1 MTNPNNIE
9 NIDYQKLHL
18 DIDNPRLPSNVTRTA
33 KGVLTWIA
41 KATAIE
47 DLMNAIG
54 TNDFFAG
61 EPLVVY
67 PHPKKVG
74 EYIVIEG
81 NRRLTAVKLLHNPT
95 ECEKPSSQM
104 CAISL
109 EANYKPEKIPV
120 VIQSNRADVLPY
132 LGFRHI
138 TGIEEWQ
145 PLAKAKYLK
154 QLFDLTDST
163 KPATERYSL
172 IARTIGSRKD
182 AIKRSLDAL
191 AVYAVIEEYDFFDI
205 QDLGEESIK
214 FSVLSTALANEYI
227 AEFVGSIEKV
237 PQKQHNLFEALGEE
251 SEFTTLSTD
260 PIVNSG
266 ALKKAAIEDLTRWL
280 FQKKDGKK
288 IVSDSRQLGMLGKVI
303 ATPKALATLRGNSSL
318 AYAFRLTTGVND
330 DFINFLYTAQ
340 TALEQAS
347 GLVANVDY
355 DEVALELSRELNNS
369 IKQIGKTLKDKMVDK
384 DDDF

>member
-1 MTNPNNIE
+1 MANTNRIE
-9 NIDYQKLHL
+9 NVDYQKLHL
-18 DIDNPRLPSNVTRTA
+18 DIDNPRLPSNVQRTA
-33 KGVLTWIA
+33 KGILTWIA
-41 KATAIE
+41 KSTAIE

-67 PHPKKVG
+67 PHPKKSD

-81 NRRLTAVKLLHNPT
+81 NRRLTAVKLLHNPA
-95 ECEKPSSQM
+95 ECDKPSSQM
-104 CAISL
+104 CAISQDA
-109 EANYKPEKIPV
+109 EYKPEKIPV
-120 VIQSNRADVLPY
+120 VIQANRAEVLPY

-154 QLFDLTDST
+154 QLFDLTNST
-163 KPATERYSL
+163 KPVAERYSL
-172 IARTIGSRKD
+172 VARTIGSRKD

-191 AVYAVIEEYDFFDI
+191 AVYTVIEDNGFFDI

-214 FSVLSTALANEYI
+214 FSVLSTALANEHI
-227 AEFVGSIEKV
+227 AEFVGSVTKV
-237 PQKQHNLFEALGEE
+237 PQPQIDLFPE
-251 SEFTTLSTD
+251 STEFQLSPTD
-260 PIVNSG
+260 PIVNSNV
-266 ALKKAAIEDLTRWL
+266 LKKSEIEELTRWL
-280 FQKKDGKK
+280 FEKKDGKK
-288 IVSDSRQLGMLGKVI
+288 VVSDSRQLSDLGKVI
-303 ATPKALATLRGNSSL
+303 ATPKALAAMRNNSSL

-330 DFINFLYTAQ
+330 DFISSLYTAQ
-340 TALEQAS
+340 SALEQAA

-355 DEVALELSRELNNS
+355 DEVAMELARELNNS
-369 IKQIGKTLKDKMVDK
+369 IKQIGKTLKDKRVDK

>member
-1 MTNPNNIE
+1 MDTE
-9 NIDYQKLHL
+9 
-18 DIDNPRLPSNVTRTA
+18 NPRLPSNVLKTP
-33 KGVLTWIA
+33 KGILTWIA
-41 KATAIE
+41 KSTAIE

-67 PHPKKVG
+67 PHPKKSG

-81 NRRLTAVKLLHNPT
+81 NRRLTAVKLLHNPA
-95 ECEKPSSQM
+95 ECDKPSSQM
-104 CAISL
+104 FAISQ
-109 EANYKPEKIPV
+109 EATYIPEKIPV
-120 VIQSNRADVLPY
+120 VIQADRAEVLPY

-163 KPATERYSL
+163 KPVAERYSL
-172 IARTIGSRKD
+172 VARTIGSRKD

-191 AVYAVIEEYDFFDI
+191 AVYTVIEDNGFFDI

-214 FSVLSTALANEYI
+214 FSVLSTALANEHI
-227 AEFVGSIEKV
+227 AEFVGSVTKV
-237 PQKQHNLFEALGEE
+237 PQPQIDLFPE
-251 SEFTTLSTD
+251 STEFQLSPTD
-260 PIVNSG
+260 PIVNSNV
-266 ALKKAAIEDLTRWL
+266 LKKSEIEELTRWL
-280 FQKKDGKK
+280 FEKKDGKK
-288 IVSDSRQLGMLGKVI
+288 VVSDSRQLSDLGKVI
-303 ATPKALATLRGNSSL
+303 ATPKALAAMRNNSSL

-330 DFINFLYTAQ
+330 DFISSLYTAQ
-340 TALEQAS
+340 SALEQAA

-355 DEVALELSRELNNS
+355 DEAAMELTRELNNS
-369 IKQIGKTLKDKMVDK
+369 IKQIGKTLKDKRVDK

>member
-1 MTNPNNIE
+1 MANNIE
-9 NIDYQKLHL
+9 NINYQKLHL
-18 DIDNPRLPSNVTRTA
+18 DIDNPRLPSNVTKTP
-33 KGVLTWIA
+33 KGILTWIA

-67 PHPKKVG
+67 PHPKKAG

-81 NRRLTAVKLLHNPT
+81 NRRLTAVKLLHNPA
-95 ECEKPSSQM
+95 ECDKPSSQM
-104 CAISL
+104 CAISQ
-109 EANYKPEKIPV
+109 EANYRPEKIPV
-120 VIQSNRADVLPY
+120 VIQPNREEVLPY

-163 KPATERYSL
+163 KPVAERYSL
-172 IARTIGSRKD
+172 VARTIGSRKD

-191 AVYAVIEEYDFFDI
+191 AVYAVIEEHDFFGI
-205 QDLGEESIK
+205 QELGEESIK
-214 FSVLSTALANEYI
+214 FSVLSTALANEHI
-227 AEFVGSIEKV
+227 AEFVGSVKKV
-237 PQKQHNLFEALGEE
+237 PHPQTNLFQGLGEE
-251 SEFTTLSTD
+251 SIEFLMLSTD
-260 PIVNSG
+260 PIVNSN
-266 ALKKAAIEDLTRWL
+266 ALNKIGIEDLTRWL
-280 FQKKDGKK
+280 FEKKDGKK
-288 IVSDSRQLGMLGKVI
+288 IVSDSRQIGMLGKVI
-303 ATPKALATLRGNSSL
+303 ATPKALAALKSNSSL
-318 AYAFRLTTGVND
+318 ARAFRLTTGVND

-340 TALEQAS
+340 SALEQAS

-355 DEVALELSRELNNS
+355 DEVAMDLAHELNNS
-369 IKQIGKTLKDKMVDK
+369 IKQIGRTLKDKRIEK
-384 DDDF
+384 EDDF